1 MKGAL
6 RRTIIINDKFLRE
19 VGQTI
24 KNCTVLLKL
33 LVPADLL
40 HPLTKIYLSNKLS
53 NTLNQEF
60 NLKTVDINIY
70 LYKNPQFRNIFIFPT

>member
-1 MKGAL
+1 VKGAL